1 MALECLVVV
10 REPKLQKAFRG
21 LLIGIG
27 VQARV
32 AVEVEQAM
40 QTMRDARLDAVI
52 VDCCDFPEGPELIRT
67 MRRMPTNTNAVAFAV
82 MPQNSTSQACSQT
95 EAHFVLQ
102 QPLSI
107 DLLTRTFRAARNL
120 MLQEQRRFFR
130 YPVQTPVTLSSSG
143 GEISGEC
150 TTLSSGGLAL
160 QPLEALDST
169 WSGQVKFELPERGGS
184 VEARAEVAWMLP
196 NKTAGLRFTSMNDTI
211 RTRLEQWVAAR
222 VVEDEPRVVAAVK

>member
-21 LLIGIG
+21 LLTGIG

-32 AVEVEQAM
+32 ATDVEQAM

-52 VDCCDFPEGPELIRT
+52 VDCCDFAEGPQLIRT
-67 MRRMPTNTNAVAFAV
+67 MRHMPANTNAVAFAV
-82 MPQNSTSQACSQT
+82 MPQNSTSQACSET

-107 DLLTRTFRAARNL
+107 DVLTRTFRAARNL

-130 YPVQTPVTLSSSG
+130 YPVQTPVTLSGNG
-143 GEISGEC
+143 GEIRGKC

-160 QPLEALDST
+160 QPLEALEST
-169 WSGQVKFELPERGGS
+169 WSGKVMFDLPEQGGS

-196 NKTAGLRFTSMNDTI
+196 NKTAGLRFTSMSDNI
-211 RTRLEQWVAAR
+211 RTQLEQWVAAR
-222 VVEDEPRVVAAVK
+222 VVEDEPSALAR